1 MPHPWETSG
10 AQGVGAGSQHHK
22 SSWKELWSSISLL
35 VSCQKAEAL
44 LSALG
49 IRGEESSGLVERAQP
64 VSLGLGGLL

>member
-1 MPHPWETSG
+1 MG
-10 AQGVGAGSQHHK
+10 LQHHK

-49 IRGEESSGLVERAQP
+49 ITGRRA
-64 VSLGLGGLL
+64 VG